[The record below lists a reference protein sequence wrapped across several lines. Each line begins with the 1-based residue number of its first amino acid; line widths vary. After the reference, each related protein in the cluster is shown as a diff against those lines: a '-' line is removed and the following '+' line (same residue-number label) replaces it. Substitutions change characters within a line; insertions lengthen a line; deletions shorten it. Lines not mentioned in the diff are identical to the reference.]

1 TWGGGGGGRSVRD
14 AGIGGASG
22 ILVTGQQPVLSVSL
36 LITSISA
43 ARGEGKAA
51 SWATRRTDPATAG
64 PAGAPPG
71 PVPGERRPASRRLP
85 AGCGVPITNGSR
97 CPTRRWAFW
106 PRR

>member
-1 TWGGGGGGRSVRD
+1 MRPVSGAGQSRDGGREDRPVQGARM
-14 AGIGGASG
+14 GGARG

-43 ARGEGKAA
+43 AKGEGKAA

-71 PVPGERRPASRRLP
+71 PGPGGGGAASRAAP
-85 AGCGVPITNGSR
+85 G
-97 CPTRRWAFW
+97 RRG
-106 PRR
+106 